1 MPPIQTLE
9 NLDSS
14 NAPQTSKKKN
24 HSAYLMDL
32 SDALL
37 AMISMQSSAYHTFCW
52 FMDSINGKSHNPGK
66 R

>member
-1 MPPIQTLE
+1 MLPIQTSK

-14 NAPQTSKKKN
+14 NAWQTSKKTN

-32 SDALL
+32 PDALL
-37 AMISMQSSAYHTFCW
+37 AMISMQSSDITYCW

-66 R
+66 L